1 MINAH
6 RIEPGSRVDL
16 SEFDPAETGGLE
28 REEAE
33 AQFEQLAVELGEL
46 QNLMYS
52 AQSHGQLVI
61 LQGIDTSGKD
71 GTIRHV
77 FKDVNPQGCNVAS
90 FKVPTPLELAH
101 DFLWRVHQ
109 HTPERGMF
117 SIFNRSH
124 YEDVVVVRV
133 HDIVPKS
140 IWSKRFDHI
149 NAFERLVADSH
160 TNINK
165 FYLHISKNEQE
176 KRLIER
182 ERDVSK
188 AWKLSAT
195 DWIERRFWNKYVE
208 AYEDALSNCST
219 DYAPWYVIPADH
231 KWYRNLVV
239 VSVLVEQ
246 LRPMKNAWLKELETK
261 ADAELKAIQEAKR
274 RHTRS

>member
-1 MINAH
+1 
-6 RIEPGSRVDL
+6 L
-16 SEFDPAETGGLE
+16 
-28 REEAE
+28 
-33 AQFEQLAVELGEL
+33 
-46 QNLMYS
+46 YS